1 VIARVPRIISYQSVR
16 STRVLASVLLLAI
29 AWGATAEATHHHGS
43 AVRGAYSHNG
53 NAPVRPAIQSSG
65 DQTGPRKSST
75 RNECLICQLHRH
87 LFATALTLH
96 LHETPTAYLSLRFT
110 PHAIS
115 HQKQFTYLERG
126 RAPPDFSLS

>member
-1 VIARVPRIISYQSVR
+1 VIARVPRIILYQSIS
-16 STRVLASVLLLAI
+16 STRVLASVLLVAI

-43 AVRGAYSHNG
+43 AARGAYSRA
-53 NAPVRPAIQSSG
+53 NAPAQPAIQSFS

-87 LFATALTLH
+87 LFASALTHH
-96 LHETPTAYLSLRFT
+96 LHETPTAYLCPRFT

-115 HQKQFTYLERG
+115 HRKQFTYLERG